1 MVKKIIEFIL
11 SLFGISLLHEE
22 RAKEATIY
30 EIKPFMSQYERK
42 FYNILKTL
50 ENEHTI
56 IPQLNLASIIKKK
69 NNNRYYTE
77 LFRNIDFAIFDKD
90 MNKLLLLIEINDS
103 THKKY
108 KRKDRDL
115 KVKKICNDV
124 NIKLLTFYTNY
135 PNEKDYV
142 LNRIKKVLQ
151 H

>member
-1 MVKKIIEFIL
+1 MIRRIIEFIL
-11 SLFGISLLHEE
+11 RLFGITLEDDVNTRE
-22 RAKEATIY
+22 VTIY
-30 EIKPFMSQYERK
+30 EMKPFMSQYERK

-50 ENEHTI
+50 ENEYTI
-56 IPQLNLASIIKKK
+56 IPQLNLASVIKKK

-77 LFRNIDFAIFDKD
+77 LFRNIDFAIFDKN
-90 MNKLLLLIEINDS
+90 MNKLLLLIEINDN

-135 PNEKDYV
+135 PNERNYV
-142 LNRIKKVLQ
+142 LNRIRKVL
-151 H
+151 